1 MLTYDPMNIEMYN
14 IHMDLYSAAEGVL
27 LEIGILAELLV
38 RSSIQQEIC
47 VMPTI
52 R

>member
-27 LEIGILAELLV
+27 LEIGNYLDIELNERNKDRLGLHI
-38 RSSIQQEIC
+38 SI
-47 VMPTI
+47 
-52 R
+52 